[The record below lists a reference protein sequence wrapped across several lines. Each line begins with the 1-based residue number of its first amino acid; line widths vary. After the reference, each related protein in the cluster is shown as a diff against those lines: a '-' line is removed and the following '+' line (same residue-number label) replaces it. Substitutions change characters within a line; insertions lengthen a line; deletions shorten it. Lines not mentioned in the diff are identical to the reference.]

1 MNPFFCFHDCFCRI
15 IKRKK
20 TLLCLL
26 LLFLCSSMCGILF
39 INSPSFY
46 DYHLRICDRFL
57 DRVCY
62 SQTSVF
68 LIFVRRTAGHCFILA
83 LIFISGVHPAACVFT
98 PIALIY
104 RGYTFGG
111 CIYIFFRVYRFSG
124 AIVALVLYIPI
135 HLMIDAVLIMG
146 GGLAFSRAG
155 GFRFCKSDGRELL
168 IDFLLFV
175 AIIAAVCLL
184 EAVLLLAFFH
194 PFGNVI

>member
-26 LLFLCSSMCGILF
+26 LLFLCSTMCGILF

-111 CIYIFFRVYRFSG
+111 GIFIFFGGDRFSG
-124 AIVALVLYIPI
+124 AVVAVVLYIPI
-135 HLMIDAVLIMG
+135 YPVSFTHLPAPG
-146 GGLAFSRAG
+146 APEPP
-155 GFRFCKSDGRELL
+155 GFRLFLVKKKKTPHVHSKLL
-168 IDFLLFV
+168 IHFS
-175 AIIAAVCLL
+175 
-184 EAVLLLAFFH
+184 
-194 PFGNVI
+194 